1 MTVQLRQLEEKIF
14 KIDETKGIQKDDL
27 YDFGARVDG
36 QYEEIST
43 LKSIVDSLQ
52 KNIETS
58 KIMTMEGGRIQE
70 DTYQS
75 EGLIEKQV
83 KDIFEKV

>member
-14 KIDETKGIQKDDL
+14 KIDETKGTQKDDL

-43 LKSIVDSLQ
+43 LKSIVDSL
-52 KNIETS
+52 
-58 KIMTMEGGRIQE
+58 
-70 DTYQS
+70 
-75 EGLIEKQV
+75 
-83 KDIFEKV
+83 